1 MDRLRHEAGQTV
13 VLFAVLLPLFLGVGA
28 IAVDVG
34 YWYVVKKTAQ
44 DAADAAALAAARELP
59 NDIDA
64 RARARD
70 YVRANMPDALWEVE
84 FPYTSGDAPYAGI
97 GDGGA
102 PDYTKIEV
110 TVTHPAGTFFGRAF
124 GILDLTVSRRAVAER
139 LGGSGNLAIFAHS
152 RDCDEDLALEF
163 DARDVYINGLV
174 HSNGRFRVSNGPFW
188 AAEGTHN
195 KPNCPSSIDSSA
207 QSQFGESMPPPSGTA
222 CAGQPCREPNDD
234 VDQNW
239 PAWFIPAQFGWPTE
253 CTYSG
258 AVIQITENVVKVDGQ
273 GQPFAGA
280 IPAGTY
286 CATTSFNLDG
296 RGLTGTITA
305 LAPEITI
312 DGSDLR
318 LSPYAS
324 DVLFFAVPNTN
335 PVGEFGSLE
344 TGGNAECSGDP
355 AVTLNGDSHTWSGI
369 VFNPCGLITVNLAG
383 SSAGA
388 PALSGAIIG
397 ERVEVNG
404 SDFYMNGADNL
415 TLQPH
420 LALVE

>member
-59 NDIDA
+59 DSA
-64 RARARD
+64 AAEVKVAE
-70 YVRANMPDALWEVE
+70 YVKANMPDASAEVE
-84 FPYTSGDAPYAGI
+84 FPYTPGDEISAGI
-97 GDGGA
+97 SDGGE

-124 GILDLTVSRRAVAER
+124 GVFDLTVSRRAVAER

-163 DARDVYINGLV
+163 DAADIYISGLV

-195 KPNCPSSIDSSA
+195 KPNCPSSIDSA
-207 QSQFGESMPPPSGTA
+207 VQSQFGETMPPPWGTA
-222 CAGQPCREPNDD
+222 CVGQPCREPNDD

-239 PAWFIPAQFGWPTE
+239 PTWFTPTQFGWPGE
-253 CTYSG
+253 CTYTG
-258 AVIQITENVVKVDGQ
+258 GVIHITENVVKVDGQ
-273 GQPFAGA
+273 GEPFTGA
-280 IPAGTY
+280 IPPGTY
-286 CATTSFNLDG
+286 CATTSFSLDG
-296 RGLTGTITA
+296 DGLTGTITA
-305 LAPEITI
+305 LAPEIAV
-312 DGSDLR
+312 DGSNLV
-318 LSPYAS
+318 LSPHAS
-324 DVLFFAVPNTN
+324 GVLFFAMPTTGSAGNY
-335 PVGEFGSLE
+335 GSLE

-355 AVTLNGDSHTWSGI
+355 AVTLNGDSHTLSGI
-369 VFNPCGLITVNLAG
+369 VFNPCGLITVNLG
-383 SSAGA
+383 NSSAGA

-397 ERVEVNG
+397 ERVKVTG
-404 SDFYMNGADNL
+404 SNFYMDGADNL

-420 LALVE
+420 LALAE